1 MSNIFMS
8 TGNSK
13 TCDPNICRLYFT
25 DKIDLRGNKKIAL
38 SDLSIYY
45 TWYNIKEQYNNNK
58 FRLSGPTWSEDVTI
72 PDGSYEIS
80 QIQNYFLDE
89 VIKKHESNVKAN
101 EQSPIFIYANRT
113 LNRVTVRIKTGY
125 KLELLTN
132 ETMRLLGDGPIID
145 TTKNGENVPKLEIV
159 RNVLVFCNLLENAY
173 LQDSKLLFSFVPN
186 SRFRSLLSIT
196 PQVLKYC
203 DTVDSIFDYIEIL
216 FADQNGRPL
225 EIDDDTTVTIIIK
238 NPYT

>member
-8 TGNSK
+8 TENSK
-13 TCDPNICRLYFT
+13 TSDSNRFKLYFT

-38 SDLSIYY
+38 SDLSIHY
-45 TWYNIKEQYNNNK
+45 TLYNIKEAYNNNK
-58 FRLSGPTWSEDVTI
+58 LRLFGRNWSEDVTI

-89 VIKKHESNVKAN
+89 VIKKHESNVKSN
-101 EQSPIFIYANRT
+101 EQSPILIYANRI
-113 LNRVTVRIKTGY
+113 LNRVTFRIKTGY

-145 TTKNGENVPKLEIV
+145 TTKNGENIPRLKSV
-159 RNVLVFCNLLENAY
+159 RNFLVFCNLVQNAY
-173 LQDSKLLFSFVPN
+173 LQDNKLLFSFVPN
-186 SRFRSLLSIT
+186 SRFGSLLSIT

-203 DTVDSIFDYIEIL
+203 EIVDSIFDYIEIS
-216 FADQNGRPL
+216 F
-225 EIDDDTTVTIIIK
+225 TYK
-238 NPYT
+238 KW